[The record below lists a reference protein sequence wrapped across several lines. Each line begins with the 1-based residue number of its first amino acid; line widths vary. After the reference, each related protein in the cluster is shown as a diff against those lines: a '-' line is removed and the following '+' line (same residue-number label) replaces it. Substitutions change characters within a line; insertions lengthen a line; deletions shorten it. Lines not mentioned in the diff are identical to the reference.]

1 MGNIRMTEEQMQEQ
15 AIIKRALEGDHQA
28 FELLIVR
35 YQNLVYSVAC
45 RTLNDEN
52 AAADV
57 SQESFMK
64 AFAALGSY
72 RGGKFRSWLMQIVV
86 NNCYDVLRKRKRRQV
101 SSLEDITTD
110 QGTPDTLIDSQES
123 PQEYAERMELHDILI
138 YGLQSLTPDQR
149 IPIILY
155 DIHGYTYEE
164 IASIVD
170 VPIGTVKSRI
180 SRSRA
185 KLRDFLL
192 NYPEL
197 LPSIFRYK
205 GR

>member
-1 MGNIRMTEEQMQEQ
+1 MTEEQMQEQ
-15 AIIKRALEGDHQA
+15 AIIQRALQGDHQA

-110 QGTPDTLIDSQES
+110 QAASETLIDSQES
-123 PQEYAERMELHDILI
+123 PQEYAERMELHEILI

-170 VPIGTVKSRI
+170 VPIGTIKSRI

-185 KLRDFLL
+185 KLRDYLL
-192 NYPEL
+192 QFPEL

>member
-1 MGNIRMTEEQMQEQ
+1 MTEEQMEEQ
-15 AIIKRALEGDHQA
+15 AIIKRALQGDHQA
-28 FELLIVR
+28 FEMLIIR

-52 AAADV
+52 AAADI

-86 NNCYDVLRKRKRRQV
+86 NNCYDVLRKRKRRHI
-101 SSLEDITTD
+101 SSLDDIATE
-110 QGTPDTLIDSQES
+110 QGTPPNLIDSQES
-123 PQEYAERMELHDILI
+123 PQEYAERMELHEVLK

-155 DIHGYTYEE
+155 DIHGYSYEE
-164 IASIVD
+164 IATIVD
-170 VPIGTVKSRI
+170 VPMGTVKSRI

-185 KLRDFLL
+185 KLRDYLL
-192 NYPEL
+192 QYPEL
-197 LPSIFRYK
+197 LPSVFRY
-205 GR
+205 